1 MQVVFLNYLDRNFMD
16 KIKLFEVFKDKWLSR
31 AKEYIQ
37 TPERIKKL
45 IPQIKEYLSKNGLK
59 EVKDKVLLLIDY
71 LGDIVNG
78 NYKDYNGK
86 ALLYVVAAMIYL
98 VSPID
103 VIPDFILGVGLTDD
117 VAVILFVLR
126 EVSLELDKY
135 KEWKL
140 NIK

>member
-1 MQVVFLNYLDRNFMD
+1 MD
-16 KIKLFEVFKDKWLSR
+16 KIKLLEKFKGKWMSK
-31 AKEYIQ
+31 AKEYVE

-45 IPQIKEYLSKNGLK
+45 IPQIKNYLSKKGLK
-59 EVKDKVLLLIDY
+59 EVKEKVTLLIDY
-71 LGDIVNG
+71 LNDIANG
-78 NYKDYNGK
+78 NYKNYNVK

-103 VIPDFILGVGLTDD
+103 VIPDFILGVGFTDD

-126 EVSLELDKY
+126 EISLELDKY

-140 NIK
+140 NKK

>member
-1 MQVVFLNYLDRNFMD
+1 MD
-16 KIKLFEVFKDKWLSR
+16 KIKLLEKFKEKWMSK
-31 AKEYIQ
+31 AKEYVE

-45 IPQIKEYLSKNGLK
+45 IPQIKNYLSKKGLK
-59 EVKDKVLLLIDY
+59 EVKEKVTLLIDY
-71 LGDIVNG
+71 LNDIANG
-78 NYKDYNGK
+78 NYKNYNVK

-103 VIPDFILGVGLTDD
+103 VIPDFILGVGFTDD

-126 EVSLELDKY
+126 EISLELDKY

-140 NIK
+140 NKK

>member
-1 MQVVFLNYLDRNFMD
+1 MD
-16 KIKLFEVFKDKWLSR
+16 KIKLLEKFKEKWMSK
-31 AKEYIQ
+31 AKQYVE

-45 IPQIKEYLSKNGLK
+45 IPQIKNYLSKKGLK
-59 EVKDKVLLLIDY
+59 EVKEKVTLLIDY
-71 LGDIVNG
+71 LNDIANG
-78 NYKDYNGK
+78 NYKNYNVK

-103 VIPDFILGVGLTDD
+103 VIPDFILGVGFTDD

-126 EVSLELDKY
+126 EISLELDKY

-140 NIK
+140 NKK

>member
-1 MQVVFLNYLDRNFMD
+1 MD
-16 KIKLFEVFKDKWLSR
+16 KIKLLEKFKEKWTSK
-31 AKEYIQ
+31 AKEYVE

-45 IPQIKEYLSKNGLK
+45 IPQIKDYLSKKGLK
-59 EVKDKVLLLIDY
+59 EVKEKVTLLIDY
-71 LGDIVNG
+71 LNDIANG
-78 NYKDYNGK
+78 NYKNYNVK

-103 VIPDFILGVGLTDD
+103 VIPDFILGVGFTDD

-126 EVSLELDKY
+126 EISLELDKY

-140 NIK
+140 NKK

>member
-1 MQVVFLNYLDRNFMD
+1 MD
-16 KIKLFEVFKDKWLSR
+16 KIKLFEEFKDKWLSR
-31 AKEYIQ
+31 AKVYIQ

-86 ALLYVVAAMIYL
+86 SLLYVVAAMIYL

>member
-103 VIPDFILGVGLTDD
+103 VIPDFIFGVGLTDD

>member
-1 MQVVFLNYLDRNFMD
+1 MD
-16 KIKLFEVFKDKWLSR
+16 KIKLLEEFKEKWMSK

-103 VIPDFILGVGLTDD
+103 VIPDFILGIGLTDD

-140 NIK
+140 NKK

>member
-1 MQVVFLNYLDRNFMD
+1 MD
-16 KIKLFEVFKDKWLSR
+16 SIKLLEEFKEKWMSK
-31 AKEYIQ
+31 AIYYIQ
-37 TPERIKKL
+37 TPERINKL
-45 IPQIKEYLSKNGLK
+45 IPQIKEYLSKKSLK
-59 EVKDKVLLLIDY
+59 EVKEKVILLIDY
-71 LGDIVNG
+71 LSDIVNG
-78 NYKDYNGK
+78 NYKDYNVK
-86 ALLYVVAAMIYL
+86 SLLYVVAAMIYL

-140 NIK
+140 NNK

>member
-1 MQVVFLNYLDRNFMD
+1 MS
-16 KIKLFEVFKDKWLSR
+16 K
-31 AKEYIQ
+31 AKEYVQ

-45 IPQIKEYLSKNGLK
+45 IPQIKEYLSKKGLK
-59 EVKDKVLLLIDY
+59 EVKEKVILLIDY
-71 LGDIVNG
+71 ISDIVNG
-78 NYKDYNGK
+78 NYKDYNVK
-86 ALLYVVAAMIYL
+86 AFLYVVAAMIYL

-103 VIPDFILGVGLTDD
+103 VIPDFILGIGLTDD

-140 NIK
+140 NKK

>member
-1 MQVVFLNYLDRNFMD
+1 MD
-16 KIKLFEVFKDKWLSR
+16 KIKLLEEFKEKWMSK

-103 VIPDFILGVGLTDD
+103 VIPYFIFGVGLTDD
-117 VAVILFVLR
+117 VAVILFVLK